1 MASCPNCGF
10 DLNSE
15 GNCTVCGYGTA
26 VKKEAETVGAA
37 RESQQSGGAARKP
50 LSDGTR
56 TPGSGPSSG
65 GARKV
70 ASNRLPIIL
79 GIAAVVVILVVGAFV
94 VLRHP
99 TSASAQVAQSSV
111 PAATG
116 QESQQA
122 TPEAQPTGTTP
133 SDTTVESKTAV
144 STSGAAASTTIENAA
159 KSGSAEPTS
168 TTQSGPRTGFSAP
181 VGASPESIRA
191 THPIDLYNPSTEPVY
206 DITKRTEFPP
216 LTSEDAYVSWML
228 AHTNQQEKFLRERW
242 VRAQKTVERHLVIHR
257 SVLMGFLLTPR
268 EWFARPYNLS
278 KVYENTALP
287 IGYGQTIS
295 GPDLVAHMTD
305 ALDPQPDQKILEIGT
320 GSGFQSAF
328 LSQLSNFVYTI
339 EIVRPLAEETNQIY
353 VEHTKEMP
361 EFANIHRRLA
371 DGYYGWSAY
380 APFDR
385 IIVTTGIDHIPPD
398 LLKELKPG
406 GIMVIPIGPPS
417 GQTILKITKTVDKEG
432 NVHLTRED
440 IYHGIRDIFVPFT
453 ASGGGT
459 HDIGN
464 SGTTK

>member
-15 GNCTVCGYGTA
+15 GKCTVCGYGVTA
-26 VKKEAETVGAA
+26 QKETETVGAA
-37 RESQQSGGAARKP
+37 RGSKRGGRAKGGTAGDAAGDTNGVPGADGSQK
-50 LSDGTR
+50 T
-56 TPGSGPSSG
+56 
-65 GARKV
+65 
-70 ASNRLPIIL
+70 ASNRVPIFV
-79 GIAAVVVILVVGAFV
+79 GIAAVALILVVGAFV
-94 VLRHP
+94 VFRHS
-99 TSASAQVAQSSV
+99 SAGSAQSVGSSA

-116 QESQQA
+116 KQSQPA
-122 TPEAQPTGTTP
+122 VAEAQPKGTSP
-133 SDTTVESKTAV
+133 STTASETKATA
-144 STSGAAASTTIENAA
+144 STSGEAASTSAQA
-159 KSGSAEPTS
+159 PSKGGSAETTT
-168 TTQSGPRTGFSAP
+168 TTQTGLQTGFSAP

-216 LTSEDAYVSWML
+216 LTSENAYVSWML
-228 AHTNQQEKFLRERW
+228 AHTKQQEKFLRERW

-268 EWFARPYNLS
+268 EWFGRSYNLS

-305 ALDPQPDQKILEIGT
+305 ALDPQPNQKILEIGT

-353 VEHTKEMP
+353 VEHTKEIP

-371 DGYYGWSAY
+371 DGYYGWPAY

-417 GQTILKITKTVDKEG
+417 GQTILKITKTVDKDG

-459 HDIGN
+459 HDIG
-464 SGTTK
+464 STGTTK